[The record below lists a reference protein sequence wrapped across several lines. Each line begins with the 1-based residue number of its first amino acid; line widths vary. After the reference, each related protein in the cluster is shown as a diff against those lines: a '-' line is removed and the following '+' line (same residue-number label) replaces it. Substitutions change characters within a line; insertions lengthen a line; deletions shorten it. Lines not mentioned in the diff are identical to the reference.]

1 VLVALERVIFAD
13 PWSRSDFEES
23 LRSGGPVYVA
33 ETHDGPV
40 GYVVGRSVLDEG
52 EILNLGVARAARR
65 QGVGRAL
72 VERLMEVFA
81 TVGVRRVFLEVRQ
94 SNLAAQRLYAG
105 FGFASVGRRRH
116 YYRSP
121 VEDAMVLQAVISA
134 DTPSA

>member
-1 VLVALERVIFAD
+1 VIFAD
-13 PWSRSDFEES
+13 PWSRSDFEEA
-23 LRSGGPVYVA
+23 LRSGGPVSVA
-33 ETHDGPV
+33 ETRDGAV
-40 GYVVGRSVLDEG
+40 GYAVGRSVLDEG

-72 VERLMEVFA
+72 VERLMEVF
-81 TVGVRRVFLEVRQ
+81 TSRGVRRVFLEVRQ

-105 FGFASVGRRRH
+105 FGFTAVGRRRQ

-121 VEDAMVLQAVISA
+121 AEDAVVLRAVISA